1 MKHYKT
7 NAQLSADARHSLLGH
22 ISTAVWSLLLYT
34 VLNFFLEQIAG
45 SLTFGNQILDL
56 AILLCARF
64 ITVLFGSL
72 FGIGLDAVFLK
83 LQYEQPASFR
93 DLFICFRGNADR
105 AVKARSFVTLGEVI
119 CLLPMQILAYL
130 TPDSEILARLPVLLI
145 TCAVCIAAYI
155 AWSLTY
161 AMVNYLLLDF
171 PEMESGKILRAARTM
186 MRGNRIRLFLL
197 LFRLVPMHLLGIFS
211 FGVAN
216 LYAGS
221 CQHACSAAF
230 YKDIMEQ
237 HAR

>member
-1 MKHYKT
+1 
-7 NAQLSADARHSLLGH
+7 
-22 ISTAVWSLLLYT
+22 
-34 VLNFFLEQIAG
+34 
-45 SLTFGNQILDL
+45 
-56 AILLCARF
+56 
-64 ITVLFGSL
+64 
-72 FGIGLDAVFLK
+72 
-83 LQYEQPASFR
+83 
-93 DLFICFRGNADR
+93 
-105 AVKARSFVTLGEVI
+105 
-119 CLLPMQILAYL
+119 
-130 TPDSEILARLPVLLI
+130 
-145 TCAVCIAAYI
+145 
-155 AWSLTY
+155 
-161 AMVNYLLLDF
+161 MVNYLLLDF